1 MGYRD
6 DMIAR
11 LQQDG
16 LWDQLRGDQQK
27 RFLSLTDDQARQI
40 LVMDDQWDM
49 GQQRAI
55 EIFGL
60 MSLVQMIGAFNGALV
75 QREGGNIGRLS
86 KAGRLLVEFF
96 QEMRQQGL
104 SPDEIDQHL
113 QKLNPLVI
121 AALLAAA
128 EGLPE

>member
-6 DMIAR
+6 DMVAR
-11 LQQDG
+11 LRQDG

-40 LVMDDQWDM
+40 LIMDDEWDM
-49 GQQRAI
+49 GEQRAI
-55 EIFGL
+55 EMFGL

-75 QREGGNIGRLS
+75 QREGEQIGKLS
-86 KAGRLLVEFF
+86 KAGKLLAEFF
-96 QEMRQQGL
+96 LELRQQGL
-104 SPDEIDQHL
+104 SPDEMDQHL

-121 AALLAAA
+121 AALLAAS
-128 EGLPE
+128 EGLAR